1 MNKYEIVKIIENFAP
16 SELQEK
22 WDCSGWVV
30 ETQKTEVKKVLVAL
44 TLTEDVFN
52 QALKNN
58 CDMIVLHHPMFSV
71 PLYLSDIDV
80 YCAHTNMDKALGG
93 TTDTFVEALG
103 LSAYP
108 IGEFL
113 RIVDLD
119 ISLKDLS
126 TKLKKLSPNARLV
139 NNKNVQKVSKI
150 AFCAGS
156 GMDMYNEAIENGCDC
171 FVTGDLKYHS
181 AVESEIVLYDVGHFE
196 SEILIKKVFQGLIKD
211 KIEVILANENSP
223 FKTI

>member
-126 TKLKKLSPNARLV
+126 AKLKKLSPNARLV

-150 AFCAGS
+150 AFCGGS

>member
-93 TTDTFVEALG
+93 TTDTFVAALG

-126 TKLKKLSPNARLV
+126 AKLKKLSSNARLV

>member
-113 RIVDLD
+113 RIVDLE

-126 TKLKKLSPNARLV
+126 AKLKKLSPNARLV

-156 GMDMYNEAIENGCDC
+156 GMDMYDEAIENGCDC

>member
-126 TKLKKLSPNARLV
+126 AKLKKLSPNARLV

>member
-156 GMDMYNEAIENGCDC
+156 GMDMYDEAIENGCDC

>member
-30 ETQKTEVKKVLVAL
+30 ETQKPEVKKVLVAL

-58 CDMIVLHHPMFSV
+58 CDMIITHHPMFSV

-93 TTDTFVEALG
+93 TTDIFVESLG

-126 TKLKKLSPNARLV
+126 AKLKKLSPNARIV

-156 GMDMYNEAIENGCDC
+156 GMDMYNEAVENGCDC

-211 KIEVILANENSP
+211 KIEVILAHENSP

>member
-16 SELQEK
+16 LELQEK
-22 WDCSGWVV
+22 WDCSGWIV
-30 ETQKTEVKKVLVAL
+30 ETQKSEVKKVLIAL

-52 QALKNN
+52 QAIKHN
-58 CDMIVLHHPMFSV
+58 CDMIITHHPMFSV

-80 YCAHTNMDKALGG
+80 YSVHTNMDKALGG
-93 TTDTFVEALG
+93 TTDTFIEALG

-113 RIVDLD
+113 RISDLE

-126 TKLKKLSPNARLV
+126 AKLKKLSPNARIV

-156 GMDMYNEAIENGCDC
+156 GMDMYDEAIENGCDC

>member
-22 WDCSGWVV
+22 WDCSGWIV

-44 TLTEDVFN
+44 TLSEDVFN

-113 RIVDLD
+113 RIVDLE

-126 TKLKKLSPNARLV
+126 AKLKKLSPSARIV

-150 AFCAGS
+150 AFCVGS

>member
-22 WDCSGWVV
+22 WDCSGWIV

-44 TLTEDVFN
+44 TLSEDVFN

-113 RIVDLD
+113 RIVDLE

-126 TKLKKLSPNARLV
+126 AKLKKLSPSARIV